1 MNVPRSPP
9 GETVAGVSVGFVK
22 IMRAALQDIYARR
35 LRAKLKNATLPRHLA
50 VIMDGNRR
58 WARQVGLENASSGH
72 QRGGEHLK
80 NVMGWCEDIG
90 IPRLTVYL
98 ASADNLKKRANAEMC
113 FLMEEVVERIVV
125 PQAVASERWRTHVA
139 GRVDLLPDTTR
150 HALKLA
156 VEDTRDRDAEF
167 HLTIAVGYDG
177 RFELVDAVRSLLE
190 SGPGLEELAASITPD
205 DIARHLCTAGQPDP
219 DLVIRT
225 SGEVRLSGFLLWQ
238 AAFAELHFCD
248 VHWPGFRY
256 LDFLRAL
263 RSYSDAR
270 R

>member
-1 MNVPRSPP
+1 
-9 GETVAGVSVGFVK
+9 
-22 IMRAALQDIYARR
+22 MRAVLQDLYARR
-35 LRAKLKNATLPRHLA
+35 LRKRLEDAVLPGHIA

-58 WARQVGLENASSGH
+58 WARQEGLENASAGH
-72 QRGGEHLK
+72 RRGGEHLRS
-80 NVMGWCEDIG
+80 VMDWCEDLG
-90 IPRLTVYL
+90 IRHLTVYL
-98 ASADNLKKRANAEMC
+98 ASADNLHKRADAEMR

-125 PQAVASERWRTHVA
+125 PRAVGSARWQTHVA

-156 VEDTRDRDAEF
+156 EEETRDRDAEF

-177 RFELVDAVRSLLE
+177 RYELVDAVRSLLE
-190 SGPGLEELAASITPD
+190 SGTSLDELAASITPD
-205 DIARHLCTAGQPDP
+205 DIARHLYTAGQPDP

-225 SGEVRLSGFLLWQ
+225 SGEVRMSGFLLWQ

-263 RSYSDAR
+263 RSYSDSR
-270 R
+270 G

>member
-1 MNVPRSPP
+1 M
-9 GETVAGVSVGFVK
+9 
-22 IMRAALQDIYARR
+22 IMRAALEDLYARR
-35 LRAKLKNATLPRHLA
+35 LRKRLESAVLPRHLA

-58 WARQVGLENASSGH
+58 WARQAGLANVSEGH

-80 NVMGWCEDIG
+80 NVMDWCEDLG
-90 IPRLTVYL
+90 IRHLTVYL
-98 ASADNLKKRANAEMC
+98 ASADNLHKRADAEMR
-113 FLMEEVVERIVV
+113 FLMEEVVERIVL
-125 PQAVASERWRTHVA
+125 PRAVGSARWQTHVA

-156 VEDTRDRDAEF
+156 EEETRDREF

-190 SGPGLEELAASITPD
+190 SGPSLEELTENITPD
-205 DIARHLCTAGQPDP
+205 DIARHLYTAGQPDP

-248 VHWPGFRY
+248 VHWPGFRR

-263 RSYSDAR
+263 RSYSDSR
-270 R
+270 G